1 MKKIAITGKIGT
13 GKSVLLNQFK
23 FLGYKTYSS
32 DQMVKDLYAKDKHI
46 INEIRKLNPSLILN
60 KKIRFDELSNKAFKE
75 PSFLL
80 KLEKIIHPR
89 LHHIRS
95 RIIKTNQINRNINRN
110 IIVFEV
116 PLLFEKKLQN
126 NFDLVILLKCQ
137 KYLQIKRV
145 LKRENMN
152 REKFE
157 NINKKFIPERK
168 KIIQSDYVI
177 NSGIGKNYTMV
188 KIKEIIKKY
197 ARNCI
202 RY

>member
-46 INEIRKLNPSLILN
+46 INEIRKLNSSLILN
-60 KKIRFDELSNKAFKE
+60 KKIRFDELSNIAFKE

-168 KIIQSDYVI
+168 KIMLSDYVI
-177 NSGIGKNYTMV
+177 NSGMGKNHTMS
-188 KIKEIIKKY
+188 KIKELIKKH
-197 ARNCI
+197 A
-202 RY
+202 

>member
-23 FLGYKTYSS
+23 ILGYKTYSS
-32 DQMVKDLYAKDKHI
+32 DQMVKDLYAKDKHV
-46 INEIRKLNPSLILN
+46 INEIRKLNPNLILN

-95 RIIKTNQINRNINRN
+95 RIIKTNQINRNIKRN
-110 IIVFEV
+110 IIVFEI

-145 LKRENMN
+145 LKRDNMN

-157 NINKKFIPERK
+157 NINKKFISERK
-168 KIIQSDYVI
+168 KITLSDYVI
-177 NSGIGKNYTMV
+177 NSGIGKNYTMT
-188 KIKEIIKKY
+188 KIKEIIKKH
-197 ARNCI
+197 A
-202 RY
+202 

>member
-13 GKSVLLNQFK
+13 GKSVLLDQFK
-23 FLGYKTYSS
+23 LLGYKTYSS
-32 DQMVKDLYAKDKHI
+32 DQIVKDLYAKDKYI
-46 INEIRKLNPSLILN
+46 INEIRKLCSSLVIN
-60 KKIRFDELSNKAFKE
+60 KKIKFDKLSNKAFRD

-89 LHHIRS
+89 LHYIRS
-95 RIIKTNQINRNINRN
+95 RIIKTNQINRNRNRN

-145 LKRENMN
+145 LKRVNMN

-157 NINKKFIPERK
+157 NINNKFISERK
-168 KIIQSDYVI
+168 KITLSDYVI
-177 NSGIGKNYTMV
+177 NSGIGKNHTIT
-188 KIKEIIKKY
+188 KIKEIIKKH
-197 ARNCI
+197 A
-202 RY
+202 

>member
-32 DQMVKDLYAKDKHI
+32 DQMVKDLYAKDEHV

-110 IIVFEV
+110 IIVFEI

-168 KIIQSDYVI
+168 KIILSDYVI
-177 NSGIGKNYTMV
+177 NSGIGKNYTMS
-188 KIKEIIKKY
+188 KIKELIKEH
-197 ARNCI
+197 A
-202 RY
+202 

>member
-1 MKKIAITGKIGT
+1 MKKIAITGQIGT

-32 DQMVKDLYAKDKHI
+32 DQMVKDLYAKDKHV
-46 INEIRKLNPSLILN
+46 INEIRKLNPNLIFN
-60 KKIRFDELSNKAFKE
+60 KKIRLDELSNKAFKE

-95 RIIKTNQINRNINRN
+95 RIIKENQINRNINRN

-126 NFDLVILLKCQ
+126 DFDLVILLKCQ
-137 KYLQIKRV
+137 NYLQIERV

-152 REKFE
+152 KEKFE
-157 NINKKFIPERK
+157 NINKRFISERK
-168 KIIQSDYVI
+168 KIILSDYVI
-177 NSGIGKNYTMV
+177 NSGIGRNHTMS
-188 KIKEIIKKY
+188 KIKELIKKY
-197 ARNCI
+197 A
-202 RY
+202 

>member
-13 GKSVLLNQFK
+13 GKSVLLDQFK
-23 FLGYKTYSS
+23 LLGYKTYSS
-32 DQMVKDLYAKDKHI
+32 DQIVKDLYAKDKYI
-46 INEIRKLNPSLILN
+46 INEIRKLCSSLVIN
-60 KKIRFDELSNKAFKE
+60 KKIKFDKLSNKAFRD

-89 LHHIRS
+89 LHYIRS
-95 RIIKTNQINRNINRN
+95 RIIKTNQINRNRNRN

-157 NINKKFIPERK
+157 NINKKFLSERK
-168 KIIQSDYVI
+168 KIKQSDYVI

-188 KIKEIIKKY
+188 VIKKIIKKH
-197 ARNCI
+197 A
-202 RY
+202 

>member
-1 MKKIAITGKIGT
+1 MKKIAITGQIGT
-13 GKSVLLNQFK
+13 GKSVLLDQFK

-46 INEIRKLNPSLILN
+46 ISEIRKLNSSLILN

-75 PSFLL
+75 PGFLL

-95 RIIKTNQINRNINRN
+95 RIIKTNQINRNTNRN

-168 KIIQSDYVI
+168 KIILSDYVI
-177 NSGIGKNYTMV
+177 NSGNGKNHTMS
-188 KIKEIIKKY
+188 KIKELIKKH
-197 ARNCI
+197 A
-202 RY
+202 

>member
-1 MKKIAITGKIGT
+1 MKKIAITGQIGT

-32 DQMVKDLYAKDKHI
+32 DQMVKDLYAKDKHV
-46 INEIRKLNPSLILN
+46 INEIRKLNPNLILN
-60 KKIRFDELSNKAFKE
+60 KKIRLDELSNKAFKE

-95 RIIKTNQINRNINRN
+95 RIIKENQINRNINRN

-126 NFDLVILLKCQ
+126 DFDLVILLKCQ
-137 KYLQIKRV
+137 NYLQIERV

-152 REKFE
+152 KEKFE
-157 NINKKFIPERK
+157 NINKRFISERK
-168 KIIQSDYVI
+168 KIILSDYVI
-177 NSGIGKNYTMV
+177 NSGIGRNHTMS
-188 KIKEIIKKY
+188 KIKELIKKY
-197 ARNCI
+197 A
-202 RY
+202 

>member
-46 INEIRKLNPSLILN
+46 INEIRKLNPSLVFN
-60 KKIRFDELSNKAFKE
+60 RKIKLDELSNKAFKE

-137 KYLQIKRV
+137 NYLQIKRV
-145 LKRENMN
+145 LKRKNMN
-152 REKFE
+152 IEKYE
-157 NINKKFIPERK
+157 NINRKFIPERK
-168 KIIQSDYVI
+168 KIILSDYVI
-177 NSGIGKNYTMV
+177 NSGIGKNHTMS
-188 KIKEIIKKY
+188 KIKELIKKH
-197 ARNCI
+197 A
-202 RY
+202 

>member
-46 INEIRKLNPSLILN
+46 INEIRKLNPSLILD
-60 KKIRFDELSNKAFKE
+60 KKIRFDKLSNKAFKE

-89 LHHIRS
+89 LHYIRS
-95 RIIKTNQINRNINRN
+95 RIIKTNQINRNVNRN

-126 NFDLVILLKCQ
+126 NFDLVIMLKCQ
-137 KYLQIKRV
+137 SYLQIKRV
-145 LKRENMN
+145 LKRDNMN

-168 KIIQSDYVI
+168 KITLSDYVI
-177 NSGIGKNYTMV
+177 NTGIGKNHTMS
-188 KIKEIIKKY
+188 KIKELIKKH
-197 ARNCI
+197 A
-202 RY
+202 

>member
-32 DQMVKDLYAKDKHI
+32 DQMVKELYAKDKHI

-60 KKIRFDELSNKAFKE
+60 KKIKLDELSNKAFKE
-75 PSFLL
+75 PGFLL

-95 RIIKTNQINRNINRN
+95 RIIKTNQINRNTNRN

-168 KIIQSDYVI
+168 KIILSDYVI
-177 NSGIGKNYTMV
+177 NSGIGKNHTMS
-188 KIKEIIKKY
+188 KIKELIKKH
-197 ARNCI
+197 A
-202 RY
+202 

>member
-46 INEIRKLNPSLILN
+46 INKIRKLSSTLVSN
-60 KKIRFDELSNKAFKE
+60 KKIKLDELSNMAFKE
-75 PSFLL
+75 SSFLL
-80 KLEKIIHPR
+80 NLEQLIHPR

-95 RIIKTNQINRNINRN
+95 KIIKTNQINKNRNRN
-110 IIVFEV
+110 IIIFEI

-137 KYLQIKRV
+137 KYLQVKRV
-145 LKRENMN
+145 LKRKNMN

-157 NINKKFIPERK
+157 NINKKFISERK
-168 KIIQSDYVI
+168 TIIMSDYVI
-177 NSGIGKNYTMV
+177 NSGIGKNYTMT
-188 KIKEIIKKY
+188 KIKEIIKRH
-197 ARNCI
+197 A
-202 RY
+202 

>member
-32 DQMVKDLYAKDKHI
+32 DQMVKDLYAKDKRI
-46 INEIRKLNPSLILN
+46 INEIRKLSPSLVFN
-60 KKIRFDELSNKAFKE
+60 NKIRFDELSNKAFKE

-95 RIIKTNQINRNINRN
+95 RIIKTNQINRNMNRN
-110 IIVFEV
+110 IIVFEI

-152 REKFE
+152 REKFD

-168 KIIQSDYVI
+168 KIILSDYVI
-177 NSGIGKNYTMV
+177 NSGIGKNYTLS
-188 KIKEIIKKY
+188 KIKELIKKH
-197 ARNCI
+197 A
-202 RY
+202 

>member
-1 MKKIAITGKIGT
+1 MKKIAITGQIGT

-80 KLEKIIHPR
+80 ELEKIIHPR
-89 LHHIRS
+89 LDHIRS
-95 RIIKTNQINRNINRN
+95 RIIKTNQINRNKNRN
-110 IIVFEV
+110 IIVFEI

-137 KYLQIKRV
+137 NYLQIKRV

-152 REKFE
+152 IEKFQ
-157 NINKKFIPERK
+157 NIKKKFIPERK
-168 KIIQSDYVI
+168 KIILSDYVI
-177 NSGIGKNYTMV
+177 NSGIGKNHTMS
-188 KIKEIIKKY
+188 KIKELIKKH
-197 ARNCI
+197 A
-202 RY
+202 

>member
-1 MKKIAITGKIGT
+1 MKKIAITGQIGT

-32 DQMVKDLYAKDKHI
+32 DQMVKDLYAKDKHV
-46 INEIRKLNPSLILN
+46 INEIRKLNPNLILN
-60 KKIRFDELSNKAFKE
+60 KKIRLDELSNKAFKE

-95 RIIKTNQINRNINRN
+95 RIIKTNHINRNINRN

-137 KYLQIKRV
+137 NYLQVKRV

-168 KIIQSDYVI
+168 KIILSDYVI
-177 NSGIGKNYTMV
+177 NSGIGKNHTMS
-188 KIKEIIKKY
+188 KIKELIKKH
-197 ARNCI
+197 A
-202 RY
+202 

>member
-1 MKKIAITGKIGT
+1 MKKIAITGQIGT

-32 DQMVKDLYAKDKHI
+32 DQMVKDLYAKDKHV
-46 INEIRKLNPSLILN
+46 INEIRNLNLSLILN
-60 KKIRFDELSNKAFKE
+60 KKIRFDELSNLAFKE
-75 PSFLL
+75 PRFLL

-137 KYLQIKRV
+137 NYLQVKRV

-168 KIIQSDYVI
+168 KIILSDYVI
-177 NSGIGKNYTMV
+177 NSGIGKNHTMS
-188 KIKEIIKKY
+188 KIKELIKKH
-197 ARNCI
+197 A
-202 RY
+202 

>member
-1 MKKIAITGKIGT
+1 MKKIAITGKIGS

-75 PSFLL
+75 PGLLL
-80 KLEKIIHPR
+80 KLENIIHPR

-95 RIIKTNQINRNINRN
+95 RIIKTNQINRNTNRN

-168 KIIQSDYVI
+168 KIILSDYVI
-177 NSGIGKNYTMV
+177 NSGIGKNHTMS
-188 KIKEIIKKY
+188 KIKDLIKKH
-197 ARNCI
+197 A
-202 RY
+202 

>member
-46 INEIRKLNPSLILN
+46 INEIRKLNPNLILN

-75 PSFLL
+75 PGLL
-80 KLEKIIHPR
+80 FNLEKIIHPR
-89 LHHIRS
+89 LHHIRT
-95 RIIKTNQINRNINRN
+95 RLIKTNQFNRNTNRN

-157 NINKKFIPERK
+157 NINKKFISERK
-168 KIIQSDYVI
+168 KIILSDYVI
-177 NSGIGKNYTMV
+177 NSGNGKNHTMS
-188 KIKEIIKKY
+188 KIKELIKEH
-197 ARNCI
+197 A
-202 RY
+202 

>member
-32 DQMVKDLYAKDKHI
+32 DQMVKDLYAKDKLI
-46 INEIRKLNPSLILN
+46 INEIKKLNSNLILN

-95 RIIKTNQINRNINRN
+95 RIIKTNQINRNMNRN
-110 IIVFEV
+110 IIVFEI

-152 REKFE
+152 REKFY

-168 KIIQSDYVI
+168 KIILSDYVI
-177 NSGIGKNYTMV
+177 NSGIGKNHTMS
-188 KIKEIIKKY
+188 KIKELIKEH
-197 ARNCI
+197 A
-202 RY
+202 

>member
-32 DQMVKDLYAKDKHI
+32 DQMVKELYAKDKHI
-46 INEIRKLNPSLILN
+46 INEIRKLNPSLVFN
-60 KKIRFDELSNKAFKE
+60 KKIKLNELSNKAFKE
-75 PSFLL
+75 ASFLS
-80 KLEKIIHPR
+80 KLEQIIHPQ

-95 RIIKTNQINRNINRN
+95 RIIKTNQINRNRNRN
-110 IIVFEV
+110 IIVFEI

-126 NFDLVILLKCQ
+126 DFDLVILLKCQ

-145 LKRENMN
+145 LRRTNMN

-157 NINKKFIPERK
+157 NIDKKFISERK
-168 KIIQSDYVI
+168 KIILSDYVI
-177 NSGIGKNYTMV
+177 NSGIGKNFTIT
-188 KIKEIIKKY
+188 KIKEIIKKH
-197 ARNCI
+197 A
-202 RY
+202 

>member
-32 DQMVKDLYAKDKHI
+32 DQMVKDLYEKDKHI
-46 INEIRKLNPSLILN
+46 INEVRKLSPSLILN
-60 KKIRFDELSNKAFKE
+60 EKIRFDELSNKAFKE

-126 NFDLVILLKCQ
+126 NFDLVILLRCQ
-137 KYLQIKRV
+137 NYLQIKRV
-145 LKRENMN
+145 LKRKNMN

-168 KIIQSDYVI
+168 KIILSDYVI
-177 NSGIGKNYTMV
+177 NSGNGKNHTMS
-188 KIKEIIKKY
+188 KIKELIKKH
-197 ARNCI
+197 A
-202 RY
+202 

>member
-32 DQMVKDLYAKDKHI
+32 DQMVKDLYAKDKLI
-46 INEIRKLNPSLILN
+46 INEIKKLNSNLILN

-95 RIIKTNQINRNINRN
+95 RIIKTNQINRNMNRN
-110 IIVFEV
+110 IIVFEI

-152 REKFE
+152 REKFY

-168 KIIQSDYVI
+168 KIILSDYVI
-177 NSGIGKNYTMV
+177 NSGIGKNYTLS
-188 KIKEIIKKY
+188 KIKELIKKH
-197 ARNCI
+197 A
-202 RY
+202 

>member
-1 MKKIAITGKIGT
+1 MKKIAITGQIGT

-32 DQMVKDLYAKDKHI
+32 DQMVKDLYAKDKHV
-46 INEIRKLNPSLILN
+46 INEIRNLNPSLILN
-60 KKIRFDELSNKAFKE
+60 KKIRFDELSNLAFKE
-75 PSFLL
+75 PRFLL

-137 KYLQIKRV
+137 NYLQVKRV

-168 KIIQSDYVI
+168 KIILSDYVI
-177 NSGIGKNYTMV
+177 NSGIGRNHTMS
-188 KIKEIIKKY
+188 KIKELIKKY
-197 ARNCI
+197 A
-202 RY
+202 

>member
-1 MKKIAITGKIGT
+1 MKKIAITGQIGT

-60 KKIRFDELSNKAFKE
+60 KKIRFVELSNKAFKE

-95 RIIKTNQINRNINRN
+95 RIIKTNQINRNTNRN

-145 LKRENMN
+145 LKRANMN
-152 REKFE
+152 RKKFE
-157 NINKKFIPERK
+157 NINKKFIADRK
-168 KIIQSDYVI
+168 KITLSDYVI
-177 NSGIGKNYTMV
+177 NSGIGKNHTMM
-188 KIKEIIKKY
+188 KIKEIIKKH
-197 ARNCI
+197 A
-202 RY
+202 

>member
-13 GKSVLLNQFK
+13 GKSVLLNQFR

-32 DQMVKDLYAKDKHI
+32 DQMVKELYAKDKHI
-46 INEIRKLNPSLILN
+46 INEIRKLYPSLILN
-60 KKIRFDELSNKAFKE
+60 KKIRFDKLSNKAFKE
-75 PSFLL
+75 PELLL

-95 RIIKTNQINRNINRN
+95 RIIKTNQINRNTNRN

-145 LKRENMN
+145 LKRENMS

-168 KIIQSDYVI
+168 KISLSDYVI
-177 NSGIGKNYTMV
+177 NTGIGKNHTMS
-188 KIKEIIKKY
+188 KIKELIKKH
-197 ARNCI
+197 A
-202 RY
+202 

>member
-1 MKKIAITGKIGT
+1 MKKIAITGQIGT

-60 KKIRFDELSNKAFKE
+60 KKIRFDELSNKAFKD

-95 RIIKTNQINRNINRN
+95 RIIKTNQINRNTNRK
-110 IIVFEV
+110 IIVFEI

-137 KYLQIKRV
+137 NYLQIKRV

-168 KIIQSDYVI
+168 KIILSDYII
-177 NSGIGKNYTMV
+177 NSGIGKNHTMS
-188 KIKEIIKKY
+188 KIKELLKKH
-197 ARNCI
+197 A
-202 RY
+202 

>member
-32 DQMVKDLYAKDKHI
+32 DQMVRDLYAKDKLI
-46 INEIRKLNPSLILN
+46 INEIRKLNPNLVLN
-60 KKIRFDELSNKAFKE
+60 EKIRFHELSNKAFRE

-80 KLEKIIHPR
+80 KLEQIIHPR
-89 LHHIRS
+89 LNHVRS
-95 RIIKTNQINRNINRN
+95 RVIKTNQINRNIKRN

-116 PLLFEKKLQN
+116 PLLFEKNLQN

-157 NINKKFIPERK
+157 NINKKFLSERK
-168 KIIQSDYVI
+168 KIKQSDYVI

-188 KIKEIIKKY
+188 VIKKIIKKH
-197 ARNCI
+197 A
-202 RY
+202 